1 MKQMFIDSDDPN
13 TIMHE
18 ISLFF
23 QNNDDDYIRLV
34 FTQTDEDLIVG
45 RNQKLK
51 TLIFDAKIPD

>member
-13 TIMHE
+13 TIAHDVG
-18 ISLFF
+18 LFF